1 MLKRIFTVLIFLLLG
16 AGIAIAISLTS
27 EGDEINDV
35 AVDRLIAEKVSV
47 RTLTEEIT
55 ISGEMRREE
64 LQSINSVSAGRL
76 TSLDLEEG
84 DTVDASTKLFALDG
98 RPSVAVN
105 GDFSF
110 YRELNVG
117 AQGPDVEQLESILES
132 AGYGVGVVDQFYTE
146 ETRDGLAQW
155 QDDFGFKGGIT
166 EVDELVNFSLISNP
180 YGYRLGAVNTVGVT
194 IGSPLSQG
202 MNNLTE
208 RQGVAISEVG
218 DVPTVRISAGPSV
231 VLEGGKVTVEI
242 ISDPAPQED
251 IEVNITFSGDVIEG
265 KDFEVNESKFLI
277 PAGSESAIFNLDILS
292 DDELEAN
299 EDLEILISG
308 GFENEESIAPQDLI
322 IYDLATEIKD
332 LDERYSELS
341 DSEKILTDVE
351 QELIDELII
360 TGSQAWEYDF
370 SPSEA
375 ENLMNLKEIYDDAE
389 RDYRNQTIT
398 AAARAKALDAYE
410 DALEE
415 AQEERITAAAKAK
428 ALEAYEDAFE
438 EAQKERTEI
447 EQEEFDRLAP
457 LLKSKTEELRVAK
470 SSRWILAETDTATVV
485 IDDPE
490 APDMPVLFVASSS
503 DYVTEPGMAKFYL
516 ETTDELAEELIV
528 FFELAGEVESG
539 EDYIV
544 PSGDV
549 TMPKGSK
556 KTSISIEIRDD
567 DFVEIDET
575 LTIRLL
581 EAKNSEYQ
589 LSSQIEATILV
600 QSPDLPELSITGG
613 GTIQEGETSVVT
625 VKADQAVTVN
635 TSINYSVSGTAQQGV
650 DYEVLKGS
658 ALMKAG
664 EVSVEIPIRSLRDDV
679 FFMPGDMIVAD
690 WPARVGRINF
700 EKEDLVPSGTEILSL
715 TEPNFKVVLFAR
727 PSDRAKLEIGQ
738 KVTIEIDAGD
748 QKSDGIISQLDDA
761 VTRNGASELYE
772 GEVEASKD
780 LVAVEGAVVAIDVVV
795 AEAVDAIVV
804 PIAAVLT
811 ENSSE
816 KIRVVT
822 RDGTLERRIVETGML
837 DGAWVEVISG
847 VSPEEFVI
855 IEIDRS

>member
-132 AGYGVGVVDQFYTE
+132 AGYEVGVVDQFYTE

-308 GFENEESIAPQDLI
+308 GFENEESIAPQDLK
-322 IYDLATEIKD
+322 IYDLATEIKE

-360 TGSQAWEYDF
+360 TGSQALEYDF

-428 ALEAYEDAFE
+428 ALDAYEDALE

-625 VKADQAVTVN
+625 VKADQAVTVD

-748 QKSDGIISQLDDA
+748 QKSDGIISQLDDV

>member
-251 IEVNITFSGDVIEG
+251 IEVNVTFSGDVIEG

-308 GFENEESIAPQDLI
+308 GFENEESIAPQDLK
-322 IYDLATEIKD
+322 IYDLATEIKE

-748 QKSDGIISQLDDA
+748 QKSDGIISQLDDV

>member
-308 GFENEESIAPQDLI
+308 GFENEESIAPQDLK
-322 IYDLATEIKD
+322 IYDLATEIKE

-360 TGSQAWEYDF
+360 TGSQALEYDF

-375 ENLMNLKEIYDDAE
+375 ENLMNLKKTYDDAE
-389 RDYRNQTIT
+389 RDYRNQSIT

>member
-1 MLKRIFTVLIFLLLG
+1 MFKRILTVLVFLLIG
-16 AGIAIAISLTS
+16 AGVAVVVLLSSESDETS
-27 EGDEINDV
+27 DAN
-35 AVDRLIAEKVSV
+35 VDRLIAEKVSV
-47 RTLTEEIT
+47 RTLSEEIT

-84 DTVDASTKLFALDG
+84 DMVDASTVLFALDG

-110 YRELNVG
+110 YRELDVG
-117 AQGPDVEQLESILES
+117 AQGPDVEQLETILES
-132 AGYGVGVVDQFYTE
+132 SGYEVGIVDQFYTE
-146 ETRDGLAQW
+146 ETRNGLAHW
-155 QDDFGFKGGIT
+155 QDDFGFKGGTT

-194 IGSPLSQG
+194 IGSPLSEEI
-202 MNNLTE
+202 NDLTE
-208 RQGVAISEVG
+208 RQGIAISEIEE
-218 DVPTVRISAGPSV
+218 VPTVEISAAPSV

-242 ISDPAPQED
+242 TSDPAPKED
-251 IEVNITFSGDVIEG
+251 IEVNIEISGDVVEG
-265 KDFEVNESKFLI
+265 KDFELDDKKFLI
-277 PAGSESAIFNLDILS
+277 SAGSESVNFELDILS

-299 EDLEILISG
+299 EDLEISIVG
-308 GFENEESIAPQDLI
+308 GFENRESIAPHDLK
-322 IYDLATEIKD
+322 IYDLETEIEE
-332 LDERYSELS
+332 LDERHSELS

-351 QELIDELII
+351 QELIDEQII
-360 TGSQAWEYDF
+360 SGTQAWEYDF

-375 ENLMNLKEIYDDAE
+375 ENLMDLKDASDDAE
-389 RDYRNQTIT
+389 RDYRNQSIT
-398 AAARAKALDAYE
+398 AAAKAKALDAYE
-410 DALEE
+410 DALET
-415 AQEERITAAAKAK
+415 AQEER
-428 ALEAYEDAFE
+428 
-438 EAQKERTEI
+438 TES
-447 EQEEFDRLAP
+447 EQEEFERLAP
-457 LLKSKTEELRVAK
+457 LLKSKNEELRIAK
-470 SSRWILAETDTATVV
+470 ASRWLLAESDMATVV

-490 APDMPVLFVASSS
+490 APDMPVLVIASSS
-503 DYVTEPGMAKFYL
+503 DYVTEPGVALFYV
-516 ETTDELAEELIV
+516 ETTDDLAEELTV
-528 FFELAGEVESG
+528 FFEVVGEVEPG
-539 EDYIV
+539 EDYII

-549 TMPKGSK
+549 TMSKGSK

-567 DFVEIDET
+567 DLVEVDES

-589 LSSQIEATILV
+589 LSSQVEATVLV

-613 GTIQEGETSVVT
+613 GTILEGETAVVT
-625 VKADQAVTVN
+625 VRADQAVTAD

-650 DYEVLKGS
+650 DYEVLEGS

-679 FFMPGDMIVAD
+679 FFMPGDMIVAG
-690 WPARVGRINF
+690 WPARVGGINF
-700 EKEDLVPSGTEILSL
+700 EKEDLVTSGAEILSL
-715 TEPNFKVVLFAR
+715 TEPTFKVTLFASPR
-727 PSDRAKLEIGQ
+727 DRAKLEIGQ
-738 KVTIEIDAGD
+738 KVTIEMDAGD
-748 QKSDGIISQLDDA
+748 QESDGTISQLDDA
-761 VTRNGASELYE
+761 VTKNGASELYE
-772 GEVEASKD
+772 GEVETLKE

-795 AEAVDAIVV
+795 AEVVDAIVV

-822 RDGTLERRIVETGML
+822 SDGTVERRVVQTGML
-837 DGAWVEVISG
+837 DGAWVEIISG